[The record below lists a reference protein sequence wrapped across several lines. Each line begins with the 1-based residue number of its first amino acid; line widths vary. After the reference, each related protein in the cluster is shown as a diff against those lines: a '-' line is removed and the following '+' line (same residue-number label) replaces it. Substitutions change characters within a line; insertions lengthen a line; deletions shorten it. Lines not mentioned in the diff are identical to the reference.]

1 MSSPVRLIELSYC
14 LDSVNC
20 SPRVWT
26 PPTQQQ
32 FVLFFVLLICSPLNS
47 NQLNVTHILVGECF
61 VGHLLT
67 SGAKEG
73 SARPVLHS
81 CFNETLCTSCKLCQ
95 IKTKNGVEKLT
106 AAFGVFVCFDFLAGF
121 DDYKLVSA
129 PIYKRYDL
137 SSSNY
142 LLYLTA
148 GKSDV
153 HNLRSFLSN

>member
-1 MSSPVRLIELSYC
+1 MSSPVRLTELSYC

-32 FVLFFVLLICSPLNS
+32 FVLSFVLLICSPLNS

-73 SARPVLHS
+73 SVRPVLHS

-137 SSSNY
+137 SSNS

-153 HNLRSFLSN
+153 HNLRSFLSS

>member
-1 MSSPVRLIELSYC
+1 MSSPVRLTELSYC
-14 LDSVNC
+14 LDSMNC
-20 SPRVWT
+20 SPCVWT

-32 FVLFFVLLICSPLNS
+32 FVLLFVLLICSPLNS

-95 IKTKNGVEKLT
+95 IKTKNGVEKPTT
-106 AAFGVFVCFDFLAGF
+106 AFVVFVCFDFVAGF
-121 DDYKLVSA
+121 NYFKLVSA

-137 SSSNY
+137 SSNY
-142 LLYLTA
+142 VLYLIA

-153 HNLRSFLSN
+153 DILRSFLSN